1 MLDARRSHLLRAESA
16 DRSPLDPVYAAR
28 IRGRLL
34 SGAYDSESVL
44 FMTARR
50 LLDSGD
56 L

>member
-1 MLDARRSHLLRAESA
+1 MLDARRSQLLRADSA
-16 DRSPLDPVYAAR
+16 ERAPLDPVFAAR
-28 IRGRLL
+28 IRARLS
-34 SGAYDSESVL
+34 SGAYDNLSVM